1 MRRRAVLVGV
11 AGLGIAA
18 ALGTSGIAQEA
29 GAAEERG
36 AVRIAVL
43 DVERVRRNSAA
54 VNSIRTQLD
63 VYLESYRTDAQKEEQ
78 ALRDAQDGLAAK
90 RENLPPEAYA
100 AERKKLEDR
109 LVGAQERVQRRRD
122 ALERVNA
129 DAMEQV
135 KTALETIVTEI
146 AAERNLNLILRKD
159 MVVFTA
165 PAFEITEDVLR
176 RLDQRLPTVKIA
188 DPGG

>member
-43 DVERVRRNSAA
+43 DVERVRRNAAA